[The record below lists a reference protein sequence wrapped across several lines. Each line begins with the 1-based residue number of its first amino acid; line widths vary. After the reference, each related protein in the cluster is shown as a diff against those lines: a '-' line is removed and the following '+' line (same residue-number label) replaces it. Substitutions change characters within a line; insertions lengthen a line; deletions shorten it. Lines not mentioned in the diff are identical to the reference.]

1 MNNFYIALVVVFFFV
16 LVYFFLKKSSK
27 ENPFNINGSLLWI
40 DRGRSTKPFYNNA
53 FAVFGKPDYL
63 YKTNTGVTAV
73 EFKSR
78 YGAIFESDI
87 VQSKAAALAARG
99 SGYKVDTVVV
109 KTSTQMKSISLP
121 HSDKELFDQ
130 ISQFVAIAQNA
141 KAGISIPGSPSYGKC
156 KGCAYRGRCKYVS
169 R

>member
-1 MNNFYIALVVVFFFV
+1 MINLYIAFILAFILV
-16 LVYFFLKKSSK
+16 LIYFLLKKSPK
-27 ENPFNINGSLLWI
+27 DNPFNIRGSLVWM
-40 DRGRSTKPFYNNA
+40 DRGRSTKPFYNNVY
-53 FAVFGKPDYL
+53 AVFGKPDYL
-63 YKTNTGVTAV
+63 YKTETGVTAV

-78 YGAIFESDI
+78 YGAIFQSDI

-109 KTSTQMKSISLP
+109 KTSSQIKSISLP

-130 ISQFVAIAQNA
+130 ISRFVTIAQNA
-141 KAGISIPGSPSYGKC
+141 KIGIAIPGSPSYGKC
-156 KGCAYRGRCKYVS
+156 KGCAYRDRCQYVS